1 MQWIKQHF
9 CLDTE
14 YMLKCK
20 QQSHMLRRHAELIIL
35 CSCLVSHS
43 LRLGNRRT
51 QKRLRQRDIDVNPI
65 EQISLQVLNKHLPQ
79 NHEQCH
85 LSSLTPLPP
94 APPPLLFTLSWVS
107 CYRGTWWEQWAVAFP
122 SHSPKRLLQSKE
134 PTSRLSTTAPPPTSP
149 SPAPNDVGKA
159 GEGVPLSVL
168 RQTSRA

>member
-1 MQWIKQHF
+1 
-9 CLDTE
+9 
-14 YMLKCK
+14 
-20 QQSHMLRRHAELIIL
+20 MLRRHAELIIL

-94 APPPLLFTLSWVS
+94 APLSCS
-107 CYRGTWWEQWAVAFP
+107 LSPGLVATGG
-122 SHSPKRLLQSKE
+122 H
-134 PTSRLSTTAPPPTSP
+134 
-149 SPAPNDVGKA
+149 
-159 GEGVPLSVL
+159 GENSGP
-168 RQTSRA
+168 